1 MADQYKFQFSSA
13 KQNGEILVVRGDDWS
28 SFKGD
33 VDIARIWLNN
43 EEKHEEYVDDTKNET
58 IGVIASEET
67 VKAIAPQ
74 SKCEEHNIQMVKNKN
89 GKWYHR
95 EYSPNK
101 GARFCNGYQW
111 GEWQ

>member
-1 MADQYKFQFSSA
+1 MDKDQFKYQWSSA
-13 KQNGEILVVRGDDWS
+13 KSNGEILVVRGDDWS

-43 EEKHEEYVDDTKNET
+43 EENRLGNTTT
-58 IGVIASEET
+58 IKPTGVIASEET

-89 GKWYHR
+89 DKFYHR
-95 EYSPNK
+95 EWDPK
-101 GARFCNGYQW
+101 EQKARFCNGFGYH
-111 GEWQ
+111 